1 MNVQE
6 ILQALKSG
14 DVTVQEAEKLLS
26 IYAIEEV
33 EDYARIDTKRA
44 ARRGGIPEIILA
56 ESKRIHETKEIAKRM
71 LEKEGVAVISRIR
84 EEDYDS
90 VVSYAK
96 GLGASVSTG
105 RNASTILAHTRP
117 IRQTGATVGIL
128 AAGTSDVGVAEE
140 ARIVCE
146 SMGCR
151 CVTGYDVGVAGLQRI
166 FPMLKEMTRAGAG
179 CVIVVAGMEG
189 ALATLVSSLMD
200 VPVIGV
206 PTSVGYGYGQGG
218 VAALASMLQSCSLG
232 MAVVNIDGGAAAG
245 SIASMIAN
253 RALGTTPRGGGKDAD
268 GDAANGGD
276 GSGDT
281 GGAGGT
287 RRPWPD
293 TKRRHSR
300 KS

>member
-14 DVTVQEAEKLLS
+14 DVTMQEAEKLLS

-33 EDYARIDTKRA
+33 ENYARIDTKRA
-44 ARRGGIPEIILA
+44 MRRGGIPEIILA
-56 ESKRIHETKEIAKRM
+56 ESKRIHETKEIARRM

-84 EEDYDS
+84 GEDYDS
-90 VVSYAK
+90 LISYVR

-128 AAGTSDVGVAEE
+128 AAGTSDVGIAEE

-146 SMGCR
+146 ATGCR

-166 FPMLKEMTRAGAG
+166 FPMLKEMTGAGAG
-179 CVIVVAGMEG
+179 CIIVVAGMEG

-253 RALGTTPRGGGKDAD
+253 RSRGAAPRGGGKNAD
-268 GDAANGGD
+268 GDAGRGKEEDEDEDETAAT
-276 GSGDT
+276 SMQAEQAART
-281 GGAGGT
+281 GLGRT
-287 RRPWPD
+287 
-293 TKRRHSR
+293 
-300 KS
+300 

>member
-14 DVTVQEAEKLLS
+14 DVTAQEAEKLLS

-33 EDYARIDTKRA
+33 EDYARIDTKRSM
-44 ARRGGIPEIILA
+44 RRGGIPEIILA
-56 ESKRIHETKEIAKRM
+56 ESKRVHETKEIAKRM

-84 EEDYDS
+84 EEDHDS
-90 VVSYAK
+90 IISYAK

-140 ARIVCE
+140 AKIVCE
-146 SMGCR
+146 AMGCR

-166 FPMLKEMTRAGAG
+166 FPMLKEMTCAGVG

-253 RALGTTPRGGGKDAD
+253 RARGAAARGGGKDAD
-268 GDAANGGD
+268 GDAAGGGD
-276 GSGDT
+276 DSGNT
-281 GGAGGT
+281 GGSGGT
-287 RRPWPD
+287 RRPWPG